1 MPWWLGEAP
10 EWVIERVNEIEP
22 IMREHA
28 TAVAKEYF
36 DSHIADRDK
45 LARGPAF
52 ESMFDVF
59 LNRYAEVDIENFW
72 APEYSHN
79 VLAHLQIK
87 YVEMMMVAYN
97 RLLLSLSGSQLTA

>member
-10 EWVIERVNEIEP
+10 EWVIDRVNQIEP

-36 DSHIADRDK
+36 DRNAANRDK

-52 ESMFDVF
+52 ESMFEVF
-59 LNRYAEVDIENFW
+59 LTRYAEVDIDNFW

-79 VLAHLQIK
+79 VLAYLQIK
-87 YVEMMMVAYN
+87 YAEMVMDAYN
-97 RLLLSLSGSQLTA
+97 RLLLSLSGLN